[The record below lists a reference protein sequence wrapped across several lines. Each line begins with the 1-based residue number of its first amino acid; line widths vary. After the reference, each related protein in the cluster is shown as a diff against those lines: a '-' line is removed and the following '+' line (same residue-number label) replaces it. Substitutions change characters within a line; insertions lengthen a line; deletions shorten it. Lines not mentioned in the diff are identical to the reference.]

1 MACSSPAELASHPGR
16 KVNGKEVQMAA
27 TILTITL
34 LVAILVIDRL
44 AR

>member
-1 MACSSPAELASHPGR
+1 LRANTGR

-27 TILTITL
+27 MTLTITL